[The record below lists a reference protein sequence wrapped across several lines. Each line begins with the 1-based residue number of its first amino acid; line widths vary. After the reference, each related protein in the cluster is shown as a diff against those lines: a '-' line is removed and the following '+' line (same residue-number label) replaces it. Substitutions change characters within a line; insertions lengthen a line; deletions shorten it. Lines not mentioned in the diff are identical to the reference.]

1 MRGILVVCFISIA
14 PRGKTERSEGQAS
27 THLAGTIFATYLLRK
42 SATTMANSK
51 ILWAHL
57 SLILCNIVW
66 ACDYPF
72 YNLVLGRYI
81 SPMAM
86 VAASLVVA
94 ALLSLIPL
102 LWEKP
107 EKVEPTDRLKIFGAA
122 ILMGVAR
129 KLCMMFGL
137 ASTSPI
143 DGSIISTA
151 TPLIV
156 LFLSVIVGIERLSKV
171 KIIGLLLGMAG
182 AIAIIVSSNHS
193 THNNSSV
200 EGNLLILTS
209 ACVSAAYMV
218 WFKQLVGKYRV
229 TTLLRWIYCA
239 SAIVMLPI
247 GAHDILAT
255 DIARMDAKII
265 FASLFVLIVPT
276 YVPNLLLNYSLRMVV
291 PTTTSIYAYIQ
302 PVVAIILSVAMGL
315 DKPHLDT
322 LLFAIVIF
330 VGVGLVIKGNK
341 R

>member
-1 MRGILVVCFISIA
+1 
-14 PRGKTERSEGQAS
+14 
-27 THLAGTIFATYLLRK
+27 
-42 SATTMANSK
+42 MANSK

-86 VAASLVVA
+86 VSASLVIA
-94 ALLSLIPL
+94 ALLSLTSL

-107 EKVEPTDRLKIFGAA
+107 EKVEPADRLKIFGAA
-122 ILMGVAR
+122 MLMGVAR

-247 GAHDILAT
+247 GAHDVLAT
-255 DIARMDAKII
+255 DIATMDAKIV

-302 PVVAIILSVAMGL
+302 PVIAIILSVAMGL

-322 LLFAIVIF
+322 LLFALVIF
-330 VGVGLVIKGNK
+330 IGVGLVIKGNK